1 MKRLQGY
8 VSLAGTH
15 QTGEIIEAEKVSEQ
29 WRYRVYWDDE
39 HFDPRWYGASD
50 LTPCDR
56 RDYELMKLQTAQ
68 MGGV

>member
-1 MKRLQGY
+1 MRLTGY

-15 QTGEIIEAEKVSEQ
+15 ITGEIIESQQMYGE
-29 WRYRVYWDDE
+29 WMYRVYWDDE
-39 HFDPRWYGASD
+39 HADMRWYGAND

-68 MGGV
+68 MGGM